1 MNIKISREFEKSA
14 KKISGKYKEAL
25 KNVILEI
32 RAAQSVGDI
41 GNCKKLI
48 GYHSIYRIRLGD
60 YRVFFL
66 FEIVDM
72 TVFLKYLVSRGEA
85 YSKEYQEKL
94 RLSQKVI

>member
-1 MNIKISREFEKSA
+1 MNLKFSKEFEKSA
-14 KKISGKYKEAL
+14 KKLSGKYKESL

-32 RAAQSVGDI
+32 RAAQSVDDI

-48 GYHSIYRIRLGD
+48 GYNSIYRIRLSD

-66 FEIVDM
+66 LEIVEL
-72 TVFLKYLVSRGEA
+72 TVFLKYLVSRGDA

-94 RLSQKVI
+94 KRNDD